1 MLYLEEALDT
11 VLSEE
16 GQTLMGLSF
25 LVSTLNLSMK
35 KIELLFKKSA
45 MEYSMRRP
53 IKETKIFTGN
63 PIIMPEGTLSVR
75 AVRYGVLP
83 ELPRYYMNTFG
94 EMSYEFEKHTRILKV
109 WPPIYPMKVTYNRM
123 VNMTRDVE
131 IEGLEK
137 VSEGDT
143 ELFLEVP
150 CSPKN
155 NSIIISK
162 NNKTMT
168 QVDRYEET
176 VAGYLGN
183 EIQEV
188 LSLEGELGTGTLN
201 LATRELELSLEE
213 DSAGDLTYSFKPEY
227 CVIEEL
233 TLGDYV
239 FNKLFASK
247 ILEALASLRAQATQ
261 EVLHNID
268 LTTDDLYA
276 RVRELKRELR
286 TLLRNTISFSSMA
299 NT

>member
-1 MLYLEEALDT
+1 MLYLEESLDSI
-11 VLSEE
+11 LSEE

-25 LVSTLNLSMK
+25 LVSTLDLSMK
-35 KIELLFKKSA
+35 RIELLFKKSA

-63 PIIMPEGTLSVR
+63 PIIMPKGTISVR

-83 ELPRYYMNTFG
+83 ELPKYYMPTFG
-94 EMSYEFEKHTRILKV
+94 DLSYEFEKHTRVLKV

-123 VNMTRDVE
+123 LNLTKDINVE
-131 IEGLEK
+131 GSEYTE
-137 VSEGDT
+137 EGDD
-143 ELFLEVP
+143 LVIIDVP
-150 CSPKN
+150 CSAKD

-162 NNKTMT
+162 NGLTMSQT
-168 QVDRYEET
+168 NRYEKSCE
-176 VAGYLGN
+176 GYLGS
-183 EIQEV
+183 EIQDIIE
-188 LSLEGELGTGTLN
+188 LEGELGTGTFN
-201 LATRELELSLEE
+201 LSTRELELTLE
-213 DSAGDLTYSFKPEY
+213 DTSAGELTYSYKPEY
-227 CVIEEL
+227 LVIEEIGL
-233 TLGDYV
+233 EDYI

-247 ILEALASLRAQATQ
+247 VLEALASLRAQATQ
-261 EVLHNID
+261 DVLHNID